1 MYWII
6 RKNNLPLQNTNFKLP
21 TIFFKSI
28 KIGQDVALY
37 INIFLRRFWLL
48 LLIFRIN
55 LFYHFNF
62 VFLYSLW
69 EKWHLKTATLCALK
83 NVFCIFLWPN
93 KEVWV
98 FALKSL
104 PSSSLFSLEDVPVV
118 QEHYHNGALFFLI
131 LNVLFNYNFHIL
143 YAITVAISSSKDPQN
158 ATSEFFWPHRE
169 YVKSLSF

>member
-1 MYWII
+1 M
-6 RKNNLPLQNTNFKLP
+6 NSNPE
-21 TIFFKSI
+21 
-28 KIGQDVALY
+28 DVALY

-69 EKWHLKTATLCALK
+69 ENRHLKTATLPTL
-83 NVFCIFLWPN
+83 NYFLWPN

-118 QEHYHNGALFFLI
+118 QEHYHNGDKYFLI